1 METFPRRGNWQVTPI
16 QASESLLWVIVLHCI
31 KPRSDPE
38 LLIIEIECAIAL
50 DFINI
55 KETHMKSITSIKQ
68 VIFATLLLSA
78 TVTAFAA
85 GGGANGLGRNPNLY
99 ASSLTSSTSH
109 SPQTAL
115 ATSAGSESLALA
127 TGTNGPST
135 ADRTTGYGKTR
146 AQVQTELLEAERAGT
161 VPIHKNEYPPSV
173 ETLARN
179 QVRFQQIEQ
188 AWRGKDPVVANN
200 Q

>member
-1 METFPRRGNWQVTPI
+1 VTPI
-16 QASESLLWVIVLHCI
+16 QASESLLWVIGASLHNAVQR
-31 KPRSDPE
+31 PRV
-38 LLIIEIECAIAL
+38 INHRIECAIAL
-50 DFINI
+50 DLINI

-68 VIFATLLLSA
+68 VVFATLLLSA

-99 ASSLTSSTSH
+99 ASLLTSSTSH